1 MREQASLCAP
11 WLIDRNFFVFSVQMI
26 TLSQKL
32 VWLHFKLSVI
42 RRGSTQR
49 IFTNLSLTLREWP
62 DISSTAKNKLLR
74 EHSRKHM
81 SFFQNDKQLKQKSD
95 RMAESQRLLKINW
108 KPYFLKTS
116 ACGSIGSVKVK
127 VIMYHSE
134 VKIQSSYFF

>member
-1 MREQASLCAP
+1 MQKRCMKELFGQLNDLDFMYRFLD
-11 WLIDRNFFVFSVQMI
+11 WFHTMLKIGFFRSI
-26 TLSQKL
+26 S
-32 VWLHFKLSVI
+32 W
-42 RRGSTQR
+42 R

-95 RMAESQRLLKINW
+95 RMAESQILLKINW